1 MTDPATHSGL
11 TSEAPPRWP
20 DAPGQRGT
28 TRRPRRWPDRR
39 AGAATVR
46 AVARPPESAVAA
58 VPMVGPVFH
67 HIDPQQHRPARDWA
81 LFALLVGY
89 PVWRVLGVVL
99 VIVPL
104 LAIPMALEL
113 YRRRRLRFPAGASLW
128 ILLIIIGLLSVIMIN
143 ATPPGAVTPDPSLN
157 RYLAWGLRI
166 ADYIAAGIIL
176 LYVGNLTERELPT
189 SRVIKMLGALFV
201 TCTLGG
207 VAGMLFGGV
216 DVLTPVG
223 HLLPGSLRSNGF
235 ISNLVTLNL
244 AQNQDIIG
252 ATAPRPEFPLT
263 YTNTWGEC
271 MVLLVPWFVLA
282 VIRGKRTLGWRA
294 TGIAVL
300 VIAIVPTVYSLNR
313 GMWIGLGVLLVLLLI
328 RLAQTGRGPQV
339 AVVVGVGAVAA
350 IIFLTTPLSTVITD
364 RINNPHSND
373 GRANI
378 NVAAVNAAKASPLIG
393 FGGQAG
399 VIGSRRS
406 IAIGPTPNCPQCGN
420 LTIGGDGQMWLLLI
434 TEGFAGA
441 GLYVLFFTRF
451 AWRYR
456 RDISPVGTAGLMM
469 VPSALWFMTVY
480 PATDLP
486 LVIMFVG
493 MGLWWRNSLEQ
504 RPSITDLATL
514 PPGGLAR
521 RPPGAQP
528 AGLGWRGPDRPPMR
542 RPGVEQRPV

>member
-1 MTDPATHSGL
+1 
-11 TSEAPPRWP
+11 
-20 DAPGQRGT
+20 
-28 TRRPRRWPDRR
+28 
-39 AGAATVR
+39 
-46 AVARPPESAVAA
+46 VAA
-58 VPMVGPVFH
+58 VPMVGPVFGH
-67 HIDPQQHRPARDWA
+67 VEPQQHRPARDWA

-89 PVWRVLGVVL
+89 PLWRVLGVVL

-128 ILLIIIGLLSVIMIN
+128 VLLIAIGLLSVIMIN

-166 ADYIAAGIIL
+166 ADYVAAGIVL

-189 SRVIKMLGALFV
+189 ARVVKMLGALFV

-252 ATAPRPEFPLT
+252 STAAPRPEFPLT

-282 VIRGKRTLGWRA
+282 LVRGKRTLGRRA
-294 TGIAVL
+294 AGIAIL
-300 VIAIVPTVYSLNR
+300 VIAIIPTVYSLNR
-313 GMWIGLGVLLVLLLI
+313 GMWIGLGVVFVFLLV
-328 RLAQTGRGPQV
+328 RLVQIGRGSQV
-339 AVVVGVGAVAA
+339 AIVVGVGAIAA
-350 IIFLTTPLSTVITD
+350 IIFLTTPLSAVITD
-364 RINNPHSND
+364 RISHPHSND

-393 FGGQAG
+393 FGGQTG

-406 IAIGPTPNCPQCGN
+406 IAIGPTPDCPKCGN

-441 GLYVLFFTRF
+441 ALYILFFARF

-469 VPSALWFMTVY
+469 VPLALWFMTVY

-493 MGLWWRNSLEQ
+493 MGLWWRNSLQQ
-504 RPSITDLATL
+504 RPAITDRAALDRAAL
-514 PPGGLAR
+514 D
-521 RPPGAQP
+521 RPVVDRPVLDRPVLDRPVLDRPVLDRP
-528 AGLGWRGPDRPPMR
+528 AGLPPVGLRP
-542 RPGVEQRPV
+542 E